1 MMEKETKSESDWR
14 YAQTGLQLAAG
25 LLLGFSS
32 GYWLDGRL
40 GTGPWLML
48 AGAAGGLA
56 AGFYLFI
63 KEFLRKDGKQ

>member
-1 MMEKETKSESDWR
+1 MKTEPRGQGDWK

-25 LLLGFSS
+25 VLLGFSA
-32 GYWLDGRL
+32 GYWLDKRL
-40 GTGPWLML
+40 GTAPWLML

-63 KEFLRKDGKQ
+63 KEYLQKDGK

>member
-1 MMEKETKSESDWR
+1 MKKTGPDADNWK

-25 LLLGFSS
+25 VMLGFAA

-40 GTGPWLML
+40 GTSPWLML
-48 AGAAGGLA
+48 GGSAGGLA

-63 KEFLRKDGKQ
+63 REVFYKDGK